1 MENKIIDIIENLT
14 GYTSLKQNKNI
25 DLLENDIL
33 DSLAFIELISSL
45 EDEFDIEIQPT
56 EVSPDSWRTVENI
69 YKLVESLK

>member
-1 MENKIIDIIENLT
+1 MENKIIDIIQNLT
-14 GYTSLKQNKNI
+14 GYTNLKQNKNI

-56 EVSPDSWRTVENI
+56 EISPNSWRTVENI
-69 YKLVESLK
+69 CKLIESLK